1 MDSSSTLIPL
11 ILKEIHDT
19 THEGFEKTLHRVQQT
34 FHWHWKNMVKTI
46 KSWIGECTICQTN
59 KISNLCPT
67 GLLSPLSIPQLA
79 LLQISMDFIACLP
92 KSNGK

>member
-11 ILKEIHDT
+11 ILKEIQDT

-34 FHWHWKNMVKTI
+34 FHWHWKNMVKTM

-67 GLLSPLSIPQLA
+67 GLS